1 MRCANVSSPPSVNV
15 NAAPYTNPAWE
26 DAVVSAGARP
36 SDALLSQRKKSPRA
50 PRVPKVLLLLPALSP
65 ALQTANKGKGEG
77 KGKKKTK
84 RNQPDQKR
92 PQSLV
97 FKSSVCLGKNLKSTN
112 LFLTFTFRQHGISSA
127 PEYFI
132 RLLG

>member
-65 ALQTANKGKGEG
+65 ALQTANKGKGER
-77 KGKKKTK
+77 KGKKKLKEINQTK
-84 RNQPDQKR
+84 KDPKAWFLKV
-92 PQSLV
+92 QSVLER
-97 FKSSVCLGKNLKSTN
+97 T
-112 LFLTFTFRQHGISSA
+112 
-127 PEYFI
+127 
-132 RLLG
+132 